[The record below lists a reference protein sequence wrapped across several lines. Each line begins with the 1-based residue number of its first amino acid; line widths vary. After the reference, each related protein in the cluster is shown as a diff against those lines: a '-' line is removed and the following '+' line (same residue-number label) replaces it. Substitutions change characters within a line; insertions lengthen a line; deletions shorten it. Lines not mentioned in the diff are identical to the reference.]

1 MPINVTMPRLSDT
14 MEQGT
19 VVKWH
24 VKVGDKVTSGQV
36 IADIETDKAT
46 MEQAV
51 FDDGQIAKLVCP
63 EGKQVKVG
71 EVIAVLAEDGESIDA
86 AASGGAAPAPRAA
99 APAAAAREIVA
110 DVPTPYATN
119 LEQEYLPN
127 TRKIVEAI
135 RSATYN
141 L

>member
-46 MEQAV
+46 MEVESTVSGVLQK
-51 FDDGQIAKLVCP
+51 ILVP
-63 EGKQVKVG
+63 AG
-71 EVIAVLAEDGESIDA
+71 ETVPVNTTLALIE
-86 AASGGAAPAPRAA
+86 
-99 APAAAAREIVA
+99 
-110 DVPTPYATN
+110 
-119 LEQEYLPN
+119 
-127 TRKIVEAI
+127 
-135 RSATYN
+135 
-141 L
+141 